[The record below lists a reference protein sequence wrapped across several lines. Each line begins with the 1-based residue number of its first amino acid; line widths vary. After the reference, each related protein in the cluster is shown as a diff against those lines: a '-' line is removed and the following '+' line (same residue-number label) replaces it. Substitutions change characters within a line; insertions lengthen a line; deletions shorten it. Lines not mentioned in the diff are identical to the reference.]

1 MPSEGRVFRVRTRVS
16 SGGYA
21 RSLGRTNKQT
31 VSSRTAKTQDKTN
44 TTNTR
49 TDVGRLMA
57 EAIITLI
64 GVVAFIVTLD
74 VLIRKDERKRKK

>member
-1 MPSEGRVFRVRTRVS
+1 VFRVRTRVS

-44 TTNTR
+44 TTNPCA
-49 TDVGRLMA
+49 DVGRLMT
-57 EAIITLI
+57 EAIITII
-64 GVVAFIVTLD
+64 GIVVVLYILEKTL
-74 VLIRKDERKRKK
+74 KDY

>member
-1 MPSEGRVFRVRTRVS
+1 MPSESRVFRVRTRVS

-44 TTNTR
+44 TTNPCA
-49 TDVGRLMA
+49 DVGRLMI
-57 EAIITLI
+57 E
-64 GVVAFIVTLD
+64 VVGILVGIAAFLYIMEKAL
-74 VLIRKDERKRKK
+74 KDY

>member
-1 MPSEGRVFRVRTRVS
+1 VPSEGRVFRVRTRVS

-49 TDVGRLMA
+49 TDVGRLMT
-57 EAIITLI
+57 EAIITII
-64 GVVAFIVTLD
+64 GIVVVLYILEKTL
-74 VLIRKDERKRKK
+74 KDY